1 MDLQALLYNLLDWFQ
16 YNAKAP
22 ILFNSGQFLL
32 FFSLF
37 LAVYI
42 WIFNSINW
50 RIAWLTLFSLFFYYK
65 SSGVYVGLLVG
76 TILYN
81 YVAAI
86 YLYRMRENEAKK
98 TRQVAFLII
107 SILLNL
113 SSLLYFKYTNFFIK
127 SWMDIS
133 GQNFQLFDIFLPIG
147 ISFFTFQTISYI
159 IDVYKA
165 EIKPCN
171 NLLDFAFYLSFF
183 PQLVAGPI
191 VRAKDFI
198 PQIRERIVFDRLTVG
213 AGLFMVLKGFV
224 KKAVIADYVSQY
236 ADLVYGTPGGYSG
249 FEHWMAMYAYTLQIY
264 CDFSGYS
271 DMAIGLALILG
282 FRLTDNFRSPY
293 QSLDI
298 TEFWRRWHISLS
310 TWLRD
315 YIYIPLGVNRR
326 GGSGSRILIII
337 FMAISVIITGYWW
350 LIVVH
355 LVTLIC
361 AYVYTKGNKQ
371 RSIQLFMFVNL
382 LLTMLIGGW
391 WHGADWKFVFWGFMH
406 GAGLIVHKF
415 FSQGTRHLRGN
426 QLTKAL
432 SWLLTFHFVAFLWVY
447 FRAASFNEASISIQK
462 MFSDFSWT
470 YLQPFW
476 EVRPLL
482 VIMLLTGFALH
493 FVSLEEK
500 KRMSNYFA
508 TMPVLGKLVLF
519 LIAIQLS
526 IQFYN
531 AEVQPFIYFQF

>member
-1 MDLQALLYNLLDWFQ
+1 MDFNALIYNLSTWFQ
-16 YNAKAP
+16 YDSKAP
-22 ILFNSGQFLL
+22 MLFNSGQFLL

-37 LAVYI
+37 LAGYI
-42 WIFNSINW
+42 WIFNKLNW

-65 SSGVYVGLLVG
+65 SSGGYVALLMGTIVYNYLAAIRLHRMEEKRSKTALLV
-76 TILYN
+76 
-81 YVAAI
+81 A
-86 YLYRMRENEAKK
+86 
-98 TRQVAFLII
+98 
-107 SILLNL
+107 SILINL
-113 SSLLYFKYTNFFIK
+113 SSLLYFKYTNFFVK
-127 SWMDIS
+127 TWAGIS
-133 GQNFQLFDIFLPIG
+133 GQQLDLLDIFLPIG

-159 IDVYKA
+159 VDVYKG

-191 VRAKDFI
+191 VRAKDFL
-198 PQIRERIVFDRLTVG
+198 PQIRARIEFDRNTVG
-213 AGLFMVLKGFV
+213 EGLFMVLKGFV
-224 KKAVIADYVSQY
+224 KKAVIADYVAQY
-236 ADLVYGTPGGYSG
+236 ADIVYGTPSGYSG

-310 TWLRD
+310 SWLRD
-315 YIYIPLGVNRR
+315 YIYIPLGGNR
-326 GGSGSRILIII
+326 GGGPGSRILILV
-337 FMAISVIITGYWW
+337 FMAISVLITGYWW
-350 LIVVH
+350 LIPVH
-355 LVTLIC
+355 IITIIC
-361 AYVYTKGNKQ
+361 AYFYTRGHEG

-415 FSQGTRHLRGN
+415 FSQSTRTLKGN
-426 QLTKAL
+426 IVTKGL

-447 FRAASFNEASISIQK
+447 FRAASFEEASLSIQK
-462 MFSDFSWT
+462 MFSDFSWA

-482 VIMLLTGFALH
+482 VVMLLAGFALH
-493 FVSLEEK
+493 FVGLEEK
-500 KRMSNYFA
+500 KRMSTYFS